1 MTDEES
7 SEDEVQVDIAIC
19 GWICARVNETAIPMS
34 SRSALSHSSGDV
46 STASTSSTTT
56 TTTTLEKA
64 SSSSSSTTSK
74 KKKKSSKSKT
84 GPFLSTSNGQALQ
97 AALLK
102 QKVWCRVVLGTMLF
116 FENDKTTLPLRTVEL
131 AEFADVIVDDEETEK
146 DMASDQRD
154 LYYESDTPTESA
166 AKVLVQLANNGAS
179 HVDLLVPAGFGWPD
193 TLRAGLGAGSGAAAY
208 ASATQLAATERGGTR
223 RWAFRAKKA
232 FAGKLIASASVKKA
246 ASAALPAQTT
256 QVLDAFR
263 VLLAPRC
270 KLSPKEVERDLLKIV
285 VKWYFFAASN
295 TILIDDVISVDNV
308 LRGAVTQLAFVHGDG
323 TLPAGIEMPAD
334 VLARRKDDEKGA
346 ALEGKLEGKALSDA
360 IDAIVDGLREGLGRA
375 ERLLAPHVQP
385 KTLARLTAVTKVFTD
400 RELVTAA
407 ATHSE
412 IYDERDQLIKT
423 LEANWL
429 SRDTRSDVLQWQ
441 KKAKE

>member
-1 MTDEES
+1 
-7 SEDEVQVDIAIC
+7 
-19 GWICARVNETAIPMS
+19 
-34 SRSALSHSSGDV
+34 
-46 STASTSSTTT
+46 
-56 TTTTLEKA
+56 
-64 SSSSSSTTSK
+64 
-74 KKKKSSKSKT
+74 
-84 GPFLSTSNGQALQ
+84 
-97 AALLK
+97 
-102 QKVWCRVVLGTMLF
+102 MLF

-131 AEFADVIVDDEETEK
+131 GDFSDVLVDDDELEK

-166 AKVLVQLANNGAS
+166 AKVLVVLAKNSSAAA
-179 HVDLLVPAGFGWPD
+179 VDLLVPAGFGWPD
-193 TLRAGLGAGSGAAAY
+193 VLRAGLSAGSGAATFAN
-208 ASATQLAATERGGTR
+208 ATKLAATERGGTR

-232 FAGKLIASASVKKA
+232 FAGKLVGSSSVKKA

-263 VLLAPRC
+263 VLLTHALTLTPRQ

-308 LRGAVTQLAFVHGDG
+308 MRAAVTQLAFVHGDG

-334 VLARRKDDEKGA
+334 VLARRNDDEKGA
-346 ALEGKLEGKALSDA
+346 SLAGKLEGKALADA
-360 IDAIVDGLREGLGRA
+360 IDQIVDGLREGLGRT

-385 KTLARLTAVTKVFTD
+385 KTLARLTGLTKLFTD

-407 ATHSE
+407 ATHNE

-429 SRDTRSDVLQWQ
+429 SRDTRSDVLAWQ